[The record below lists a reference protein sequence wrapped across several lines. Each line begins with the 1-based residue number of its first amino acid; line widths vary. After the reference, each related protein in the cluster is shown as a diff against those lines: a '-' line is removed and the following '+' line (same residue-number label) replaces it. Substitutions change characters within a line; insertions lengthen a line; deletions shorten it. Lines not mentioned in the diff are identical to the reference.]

1 VTAMTKRYSIV
12 LLLAMAF
19 ALSAASLPAAQ
30 EKADYD
36 TSKQI
41 KLVDATV
48 TAFALTN
55 MHAQI
60 DFDAKDE
67 KGAVQHWSVE
77 ADNVNTDY
85 RFTYGNDQ
93 GWDRLTFMPGDMI
106 TITFNPSKKGA
117 KGVGLLLR
125 ADIDGNGNTIFRVK
139 KDQK

>member
-1 VTAMTKRYSIV
+1 MKNRYSIV

-19 ALSAASLPAAQ
+19 ALSAASLMAAQ

-41 KLVDATV
+41 KLDATV
-48 TAFALTN
+48 TAFMLTD

-60 DFDAKDE
+60 DFDAKDD

-106 TITFNPSKKGA
+106 TIVFNPSKKGA

-125 ADIDGNGNTIFRVK
+125 ADFAGGGNTVFRVK